1 MPLHRFFVPK
11 GLYSPEDKTALSAVI
26 TRLYTSRPISLPA
39 FYVVVLF
46 IEIEPGNMI
55 VGGDVSRRMVRIAV
69 EHVARN
75 FNSSDAQKRLFMSR
89 YANAL
94 KPFTNDRG
102 IDWEVQV
109 TDCDR
114 LLWNLNG
121 MHPPESNTEE
131 ERIWKRENRAVSF
144 EEMEAFKARL

>member
-1 MPLHRFFVPK
+1 MPLHRIFVPK
-11 GLYSPEDKTALSAVI
+11 GLYSPEDKTALSAAI
-26 TRLYTSRPISLPA
+26 TSLYTSPPVSLPA

-55 VGGDVSRRMVRIAV
+55 VGGDMSRRMVRIAV

-75 FNSSDAQKRLFMSR
+75 FLSDARKRVFMSR

-109 TDCDR
+109 ADYDR

-121 MHPPESNTEE
+121 MHPPESHTEE
-131 ERIWKRENRAVSF
+131 ERIWKKENRAVSA
-144 EEMEAFKARL
+144 EEMKKMKARL